1 MLIDIK
7 ESLHLITAKVNT
19 HCYTEESVTA
29 VTKQDSNIR
38 VARQKPLG
46 DKKAMGKADGA
57 HQSAED

>member
-7 ESLHLITAKVNT
+7 ESLHLIRAKVNT

-29 VTKQDSNIR
+29 VTRTATLEWLDKR
-38 VARQKPLG
+38 MG